1 MRILK
6 NIYKY
11 ALILHSNIKKIIW
24 HSYLHSHSKLSLLHS
39 FTHTYKHTQK
49 WAYIALKCE
58 KNDTLICTQIPNIL
72 YCTHIFWRSNIG
84 NCRETLWSNLITGRI
99 IHQGKKAAKDVLQ
112 RFVCLMLSTF
122 PFCTTAENVFF
133 FLESHSKGCFPPFFR
148 SLSAIRRIVSFLLER
163 RTEKSFSLMC
173 HYHKINL
180 IKGNYS
186 G

>member
-1 MRILK
+1 MSW
-6 NIYKY
+6 YCTQMW
-11 ALILHSNIKKIIW
+11 KKL
-24 HSYLHSHSKLSLLHS
+24 HSYLHSNSKLSLLHS

-72 YCTHIFWRSNIG
+72 YCTHFFLHSNIG

-133 FLESHSKGCFPPFFR
+133 LESHSKGCFPPFFSFFVR
-148 SLSAIRRIVSFLLER
+148 HPKNSFLFIGKKNRKKFFIDVPL
-163 RTEKSFSLMC
+163 S
-173 HYHKINL
+173 
-180 IKGNYS
+180 
-186 G
+186 

>member
-1 MRILK
+1 M
-6 NIYKY
+6 
-11 ALILHSNIKKIIW
+11 HSNIKKIW

-58 KNDTLICTQIPNIL
+58 KNDTLICTQIPNIF
-72 YCTHIFWRSNIG
+72 YCTHCCIFLHSNIG

-133 FLESHSKGCFPPFFR
+133 LESHSKGCFPPFFP

-163 RTEKSFSLMC
+163 RTKKSFSLMC

>member
-1 MRILK
+1 M
-6 NIYKY
+6 
-11 ALILHSNIKKIIW
+11 HSYCTQMWKKW
-24 HSYLHSHSKLSLLHS
+24 HSYLHSNSKHSLLHS
-39 FTHTYKHTQK
+39 F
-49 WAYIALKCE
+49 
-58 KNDTLICTQIPNIL
+58 
-72 YCTHIFWRSNIG
+72 FWRSNIG

-133 FLESHSKGCFPPFFR
+133 LESHSKGCFPPFFR

-173 HYHKINL
+173 HYLKINL